1 MSTVKFMMGLITP
14 TVISGGIKK
23 TVKVHR
29 ISPAHTSRVFTK
41 LYFTFCRLYYRSAE
55 FILHGHMHP
64 LKVSVEIKDGKI
76 ASVTVTEH
84 QETDG
89 VADPALEQIPA
100 AIVEKNSTDVDV
112 VSGATL
118 TSNGI
123 IEAVNNALEQAK

>member
-55 FILHGHMHP
+55 FILHGQLHLMLNHNKVWWNQNP
-64 LKVSVEIKDGKI
+64 ALTLAVSVIRPFFHI
-76 ASVTVTEH
+76 YPS
-84 QETDG
+84 
-89 VADPALEQIPA
+89 
-100 AIVEKNSTDVDV
+100 
-112 VSGATL
+112 
-118 TSNGI
+118 
-123 IEAVNNALEQAK
+123 

>member
-55 FILHGHMHP
+55 FILHGHL
-64 LKVSVEIKDGKI
+64 LKAV
-76 ASVTVTEH
+76 
-84 QETDG
+84 G
-89 VADPALEQIPA
+89 VNKAMD
-100 AIVEKNSTDVDV
+100 
-112 VSGATL
+112 
-118 TSNGI
+118 
-123 IEAVNNALEQAK
+123 

>member
-55 FILHGHMHP
+55 FILHGQGRS
-64 LKVSVEIKDGKI
+64 LTALNYS
-76 ASVTVTEH
+76 TVTDFAKFLGLSISH
-84 QETDG
+84 
-89 VADPALEQIPA
+89 PFIKA
-100 AIVEKNSTDVDV
+100 A
-112 VSGATL
+112 
-118 TSNGI
+118 
-123 IEAVNNALEQAK
+123 

>member
-55 FILHGHMHP
+55 FILHGQL
-64 LKVSVEIKDGKI
+64 LKQKKVCSNPEGIQSLGTSRLK
-76 ASVTVTEH
+76 
-84 QETDG
+84 
-89 VADPALEQIPA
+89 ALFPF
-100 AIVEKNSTDVDV
+100 S
-112 VSGATL
+112 
-118 TSNGI
+118 
-123 IEAVNNALEQAK
+123 

>member
-55 FILHGHMHP
+55 FILHGQ
-64 LKVSVEIKDGKI
+64 LN
-76 ASVTVTEH
+76 ASRLSFYSTVTDLARFLGLSIS
-84 QETDG
+84 Q
-89 VADPALEQIPA
+89 PRI
-100 AIVEKNSTDVDV
+100 S
-112 VSGATL
+112 AT
-118 TSNGI
+118 
-123 IEAVNNALEQAK
+123 